1 MDELHYK
8 KRKLESSLSGLGSV
22 AVAFSG
28 GVDSSFLLYEAHSIL
43 GDRAIALTAQSPLFP
58 KKEFKETIAFCAQYG
73 IRQIVYE
80 QRELNNEI
88 FNNNP
93 SDRCYLCKKELFSEF
108 LKLAAQNGVS
118 FVVEGSNTD
127 DTGDYRPGLAAVS
140 QLGIIS
146 PLRLAELTKADIRA
160 LSKEA
165 GLKTYDKPSFACLA
179 TRFVYG
185 EEITREKLN
194 TVEKAE
200 QKLFELGFKQ
210 VRVRVHGNI
219 ARIEIERSQF
229 EKMLGSGVS
238 DAIDEYFKSLGFM
251 YVTLDLDGY
260 CTGSMNR
267 AIQSDKSFG

>member
-8 KRKLESSLSGLGSV
+8 KRKLESCLTGLGSV

-80 QRELNNEI
+80 QREINNEI
-88 FNNNP
+88 FRSNP
-93 SDRCYLCKKELFSEF
+93 PDRCYLCKKELFSEL

-146 PLRLAELTKADIRA
+146 PLCLAELTKADIRA

-238 DAIDEYFKSLGFM
+238 DVIDEYFKSLGFM

-267 AIQSDKSFG
+267 AIQGDK